1 MDRVKI
7 GDNFKAQPFWKV
19 VVGVPLIYI
28 PILVS
33 IPFVIFCVFLVKTH
47 LNLLGAKDVRPYW
60 DFVPKWISH
69 RYHYHNQ
76 ITYSTGA
83 KWHNLRAYRWYWIFN
98 CNIYCP
104 LSVGLFRYIAYL
116 VKIVEN
122 WWCPFE
128 HDKKGEYAEGA
139 IDKSYWH
146 LHQQEKDYLHPD
158 DLNNPIWNKDSDTKT
173 QDESS

>member
-1 MDRVKI
+1 MERVNI
-7 GDNFKAQPFWKV
+7 GDNYKAQPFWKV
-19 VVGVPLIYI
+19 VIGVPLIYV
-28 PILVS
+28 PILAS
-33 IPFVIFCVFLVKTH
+33 IPFVIVCVFLVKSH
-47 LNLLGAKDVRPYW
+47 LKLLGAKNIRPYL
-60 DFVPKWISH
+60 DFVPKWVSH

-104 LSVGLFRYIAYL
+104 LSVGLFRYIVYL

-128 HDKKGEYAEGA
+128 HDKKSEYAEAA

-146 LHQQEKDYLHPD
+146 IHQQEKSYMHPD
-158 DLNNPIWNKDSDTKT
+158 DLNNPIWNKDVETKT
-173 QDESS
+173 YDEFS